1 MYLFVDIYKEKKEK
15 DYRMIILPSG
25 RSKIGLI
32 RTKDYGIVSYL
43 GKGEEE
49 KIGELVLWALEQ
61 SDEKKIENSSD
72 IKIEKM
78 YSNAS
83 SYSKFSRI
91 YNTIGFSLEKEKY
104 KLRLSAKDGA
114 GYSEFRDENGNM
126 YEVEFNEKPSALE
139 LGTKIMEMFEFKEK
153 YDGDFE

>member
-1 MYLFVDIYKEKKEK
+1 MYILVDIYKERKEK
-15 DYRMIILPSG
+15 DYRMIIVPSG
-25 RSKIGLI
+25 RSKIGIGQL
-32 RTKDYGIVSYL
+32 KDYGIISYL

-83 SYSKFSRI
+83 SYFKVYKRI
-91 YNTIGFSLEKEKY
+91 
-104 KLRLSAKDGA
+104 
-114 GYSEFRDENGNM
+114 
-126 YEVEFNEKPSALE
+126 
-139 LGTKIMEMFEFKEK
+139 
-153 YDGDFE
+153 

>member
-1 MYLFVDIYKEKKEK
+1 MFLFVRIYKEKKEE
-15 DYRMIILPSG
+15 DYRIIILPSG
-25 RSKIGLI
+25 RSKIGLVQ
-32 RTKDYGIVSYL
+32 TKDYGIVSYL

-49 KIGELVLWALEQ
+49 KIGELALWALEQ

-83 SYSKFSRI
+83 SYLKFTRG
-91 YNTIGFSLEKEKY
+91 YNSVDFEFFKDRY
-104 KLRLSAKDGA
+104 KLGLNMKDGT
-114 GYSEFRDENGNM
+114 GYSPFKDTEGNK
-126 YEVEFNEKPSALE
+126 YEIEFNEKPSALE

-153 YDGDFE
+153 YDEDFE

>member
-1 MYLFVDIYKEKKEK
+1 MSIFVIIHKERKEK
-15 DYRMIILPSG
+15 DYRMIIVPNGKSE
-25 RSKIGLI
+25 IGLI
-32 RTKDYGIVSYL
+32 RAKDYGIISYL

-83 SYSKFSRI
+83 SYSKFSSM
-91 YNTIGFSLEKEKY
+91 YNLISFSLNENKY

>member
-1 MYLFVDIYKEKKEK
+1 MFLFVRIYKEKKEE
-15 DYRMIILPSG
+15 DYRIIILPSG
-25 RSKIGLI
+25 RSKIGLVQ
-32 RTKDYGIVSYL
+32 TKDYGIVSYL

-83 SYSKFSRI
+83 SYLKFTRG
-91 YNTIGFSLEKEKY
+91 YNLVDFEFFKDRY
-104 KLRLSAKDGA
+104 KLGLNMKDGT
-114 GYSEFRDENGNM
+114 GYSPFKDTEGNK
-126 YEVEFNEKPSALE
+126 YEIEFNEKPSALE

>member
-49 KIGELVLWALEQ
+49 KIGEFVLWALEQ
-61 SDEKKIENSSD
+61 SDNMKIENASE
-72 IKIEKM
+72 IKFEKK

-83 SYSKFSRI
+83 SYSKFSRT
-91 YNTIGFSLEKEKY
+91 YNVVDFILEEDKY
-104 KLRLSAKDGA
+104 KLGL
-114 GYSEFRDENGNM
+114 NM
-126 YEVEFNEKPSALE
+126 K
-139 LGTKIMEMFEFKEK
+139 
-153 YDGDFE
+153 

>member
-1 MYLFVDIYKEKKEK
+1 MFLFVRIYKEKKEE
-15 DYRMIILPSG
+15 DYRIIILPSG
-25 RSKIGLI
+25 RSKIGLVQ
-32 RTKDYGIVSYL
+32 TKDYGIVSYL

-83 SYSKFSRI
+83 SYLKFTKM
-91 YNTIGFSLEKEKY
+91 YNTGIH
-104 KLRLSAKDGA
+104 
-114 GYSEFRDENGNM
+114 
-126 YEVEFNEKPSALE
+126 V
-139 LGTKIMEMFEFKEK
+139 
-153 YDGDFE
+153 

>member
-1 MYLFVDIYKEKKEK
+1 MILTVIHKEKKEK
-15 DYRMIILPSG
+15 DYRMIIVPSG
-25 RSKIGLI
+25 KSKIGIGQL
-32 RTKDYGIVSYL
+32 KDYGIISYL

-83 SYSKFSRI
+83 SYSKFSSM
-91 YNTIGFSLEKEKY
+91 YNLISFSLNENKY

-126 YEVEFNEKPSALE
+126 YEVEFNEKPLALE
-139 LGTKIMEMFEFKEK
+139 LGTKIMEMFEFKER

>member
-1 MYLFVDIYKEKKEK
+1 MFLFVRIYKEKKEK

-25 RSKIGLI
+25 RSKIGLVQ
-32 RTKDYGIVSYL
+32 TKDYGIVSYL

-78 YSNAS
+78 CSNAS
-83 SYSKFSRI
+83 SYLKFTKM
-91 YNTIGFSLEKEKY
+91 YNAVGFSLDNNRY
-104 KLRLSAKDGA
+104 KLRLSTKDGA